1 MNLRPAL
8 LVLLLIGATA
18 ASPVC
23 ARVRNVTDPD
33 APRSLPEQGPVS
45 VRWDDPEQFSEIRY
59 SHNSFEARRGNWV
72 EELALYL
79 REQAAPRL
87 APGERLEV
95 NITDID
101 RAGAY
106 EAWRGVRF
114 QDTRFIRDFYP
125 PRIALSFKLTDAEGN
140 VVAQAERK
148 LTDPAFLMDAT
159 VARRTDALRFEKDLI
174 DQWLRREFPRT
185 PR

>member
-1 MNLRPAL
+1 MDLRPAL
-8 LVLLLIGATA
+8 LALLLFGAS
-18 ASPVC
+18 ASSVS

-79 REQAAPRL
+79 RERAAPRL
-87 APGERLEV
+87 APGEQLEV

-106 EAWRGVRF
+106 EPWRGVRY
-114 QDTRFIRDFYP
+114 QDTRVIRDFYP
-125 PRIALSFKLTDAEGN
+125 PRITLSFKLTDAEGK

-148 LTDPAFLMDAT
+148 LSDPAFLMDT
-159 VARRTDALRFEKDLI
+159 SIARRTDALRFEKDLI
-174 DQWLRREFPRT
+174 DQWLRREFGRSGQ
-185 PR
+185 

>member
-8 LVLLLIGATA
+8 LVLLLIGAA
-18 ASPVC
+18 ATSVS

-45 VRWDDPEQFSEIRY
+45 VRWDDPAQFSEIRY
-59 SHNSFEARRGNWV
+59 SHNAFEARRGNWV
-72 EELALYL
+72 EDLALYL
-79 REQAAPRL
+79 RERAEARL

-95 NITDID
+95 HITDID

-106 EAWRGVRF
+106 EPWRGVRY

-125 PRIALSFKLTDAEGN
+125 ARISLSFRLTDAEGK
-140 VVAQAERK
+140 VVAQAERR
-148 LTDPAFLMDAT
+148 LSDPAFLMDGS

-174 DQWLRREFPRT
+174 DQWLRREFGRNGQ
-185 PR
+185 